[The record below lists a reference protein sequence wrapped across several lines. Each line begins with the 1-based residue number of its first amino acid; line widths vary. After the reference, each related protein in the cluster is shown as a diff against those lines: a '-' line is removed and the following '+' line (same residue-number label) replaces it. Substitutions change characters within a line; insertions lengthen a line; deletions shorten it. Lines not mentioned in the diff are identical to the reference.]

1 MRLQKRKSQ
10 QCAALKG
17 VCLTDGSAKE
27 AVKAK
32 AYQPKALCAGKG
44 RGETQV

>member
-1 MRLQKRKSQ
+1 MRLQRRKSQ
-10 QCAALKG
+10 QCAVVEGA
-17 VCLTDGSAKE
+17 CLTNGSAKE

-32 AYQPKALCAGKG
+32 AYEPKALCAGEG